1 MMDHVLDWLQA
12 YHDGELQERQVRRV
26 EAHLAHCESCR
37 AELEALQAISSLLQ
51 ESPVASDLVRPDQ
64 FVAQVELQLPR
75 RPVQT
80 PLQRTLEAGWRLIP
94 VGLLG
99 ALAFVQTVF
108 VVASALLMTQNFPA
122 TAGLFSSILPPVSSS
137 SWLTG
142 LQCFA
147 GKGLGDWLEIVR
159 CAARYIAPLEW
170 PIMLSAILFAGI
182 GLLYLSW
189 LASWWVRHNRIETA
203 SIA

>member
-12 YHDGELQERQVRRV
+12 YHDGELQERKVRQV
-26 EAHLAHCESCR
+26 EEHLAYCESCR

-51 ESPVASDLVRPDQ
+51 ESPAASDLLRPDR

-75 RPVQT
+75 RPVKT
-80 PLQRTLEAGWRLIP
+80 TLQRTFETGWRLIP

-99 ALAFVQTVF
+99 AWAFMQTVLI
-108 VVASALLMTQNFPA
+108 VASGLLMTQNFPA
-122 TAGLFSSILPPVSSS
+122 TAGLFSSILPPVSGS

-142 LQCFA
+142 LQCFT
-147 GKGLGDWLEIVR
+147 GKGLSDWLEVLSCAVR
-159 CAARYIAPLEW
+159 SFSPLGW
-170 PIMLSAILFAGI
+170 PIALSIVLFAGI

-189 LASWWVRHNRIETA
+189 LASWWVRHNRIENVPIT
-203 SIA
+203 